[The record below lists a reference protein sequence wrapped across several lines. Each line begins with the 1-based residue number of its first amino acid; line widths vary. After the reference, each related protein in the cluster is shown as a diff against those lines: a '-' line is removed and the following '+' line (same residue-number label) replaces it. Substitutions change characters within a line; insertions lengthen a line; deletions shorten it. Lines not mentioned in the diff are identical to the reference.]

1 MKTVFLALL
10 AIVATATIALVIP
23 AHAQES
29 SDVTS
34 EHIAHIR
41 NSCPTAIATLNQI
54 HANDAPVYVNRN
66 QAYFSISDKLIAR
79 LNSRLALNRFD
90 TASLVKISNEY
101 ATALTQF
108 RAAYKRYDDAMKDLV
123 RMNCVRQ
130 PVGFYDKVTESRTLR
145 ANVQQSI
152 KKLHTKI
159 DEYRTAVDAFQEQNE
174 TRLKRISN
182 D

>member
-1 MKTVFLALL
+1 MKTVFLTVF
-10 AIVATATIALVIP
+10 AIIATVAVASTAP

-29 SDVTS
+29 SEVTS
-34 EHIAHIR
+34 EQITHIR
-41 NSCPTAIATLNQI
+41 NNCPTAIATLNQI

-108 RAAYKRYDDAMKDLV
+108 RAAYKRYDDSMKDLV

-130 PVGFYDKVTESRTLR
+130 PVGFYDKVAESRTLR
-145 ANVQQSI
+145 VNVQQSI

-159 DEYRTAVDAFQEQNE
+159 DEYRTAVETFQEQNE